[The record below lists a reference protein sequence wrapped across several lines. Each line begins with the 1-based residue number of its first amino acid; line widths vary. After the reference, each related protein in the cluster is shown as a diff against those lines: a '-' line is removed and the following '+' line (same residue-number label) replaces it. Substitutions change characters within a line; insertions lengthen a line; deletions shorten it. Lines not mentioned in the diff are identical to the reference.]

1 MGRNLPV
8 WAWVVGPIL
17 ILIAIVVLLAVLR
30 QGDSDDSEF
39 GVTLN
44 DVTEK
49 SGRFYGENMTINGE
63 VQAVLGGVAVFL
75 ITKRLSI
82 FYRHFLQVRL

>member
-8 WAWVVGPIL
+8 GAWVVGPIL
-17 ILIAIVVLLAVLR
+17 ILIAIVVLLVVLR

-49 SGRFYGENMTINGE
+49 PGRFYART
-63 VQAVLGGVAVFL
+63 
-75 ITKRLSI
+75 
-82 FYRHFLQVRL
+82 